1 MGNSNCARKSV
12 LFLFIAL
19 FYLSIPSFGTNIDSL
34 MQVLK
39 TTDKDTT
46 RVNVLRMLFWE
57 YERSDPEKGKEYID
71 QSLDLAKNIYYPSGI
86 SKGKYAM
93 SVYYDISGDYSKS
106 LLLLTEAQNEFELQ
120 GDSMM
125 AINCLVDISS
135 LHKRQ
140 NNYPEATQ
148 AILEAINYFER
159 KGKESDLARA
169 YNVLGNLYFST
180 NDHQLALTAYQKA
193 LAICEK
199 IDLKLGIAV
208 CSGRIASTYFHL
220 NKFDDAGTWYQ
231 KTIHIQEELNDK
243 VGLAKTWNNL
253 GLLHVKRKQ
262 YHEALKVHK
271 KAIRLYTELDYKEGI
286 AIANQNI
293 GEDYYYLKEF
303 QKAIPYFELAIELS
317 RELNHVEIEAS
328 ALGTLSICYSEIG
341 QHKKAF
347 DLLIIH
353 KELSDS
359 MMVMANDQDVLEMQ
373 TRFQTKEKQ
382 KQIEI
387 LNKENEIKNLK
398 IKRKNF
404 GFYTALGFILILA
417 LSGWYIIRLLKQ
429 RQKARELLRKQE
441 TDLTLMENLGN
452 YLKIAN
458 LLPMV
463 VFILTKDRKLNFVS
477 DSGLKLLGVSR
488 DDVDKGFDLF
498 SLLTEKDKKTFEI
511 DVENALND
519 KPTKGKSYRFRLKD
533 DSTLP
538 VLGFLSPNTE
548 DNKTTGVLGVM
559 MDVSEMKKMEK
570 ELLSAVINTEDRE
583 RKRFSADLHDSLGPL
598 LSSIKLYLGG
608 LTDANEKEK
617 LEMLAYTEEL
627 IDESIKSVRTISN
640 NIMPRT
646 LSEEGFYA
654 SLRSF
659 ADKLEFTRAIQVNF
673 GNKMPDKRYDSS
685 TEVILYRIMQELIN
699 NTIKHAQAD
708 NIFINFKE
716 VGNQLIIDY
725 RDDGKGF
732 NTNKTDLT
740 GLGLKNIRDRVKS
753 LNGNIVF
760 SSKEGEGTEVH
771 LKIDV

>member
-1 MGNSNCARKSV
+1 
-12 LFLFIAL
+12 
-19 FYLSIPSFGTNIDSL
+19 
-34 MQVLK
+34 
-39 TTDKDTT
+39 
-46 RVNVLRMLFWE
+46 
-57 YERSDPEKGKEYID
+57 
-71 QSLDLAKNIYYPSGI
+71 
-86 SKGKYAM
+86 
-93 SVYYDISGDYSKS
+93 
-106 LLLLTEAQNEFELQ
+106 
-120 GDSMM
+120 
-125 AINCLVDISS
+125 
-135 LHKRQ
+135 
-140 NNYPEATQ
+140 
-148 AILEAINYFER
+148 
-159 KGKESDLARA
+159 
-169 YNVLGNLYFST
+169 
-180 NDHQLALTAYQKA
+180 
-193 LAICEK
+193 
-199 IDLKLGIAV
+199 
-208 CSGRIASTYFHL
+208 
-220 NKFDDAGTWYQ
+220 
-231 KTIHIQEELNDK
+231 
-243 VGLAKTWNNL
+243 
-253 GLLHVKRKQ
+253 
-262 YHEALKVHK
+262 
-271 KAIRLYTELDYKEGI
+271 
-286 AIANQNI
+286 
-293 GEDYYYLKEF
+293 
-303 QKAIPYFELAIELS
+303 
-317 RELNHVEIEAS
+317 
-328 ALGTLSICYSEIG
+328 
-341 QHKKAF
+341 
-347 DLLIIH
+347 
-353 KELSDS
+353 
-359 MMVMANDQDVLEMQ
+359 
-373 TRFQTKEKQ
+373 
-382 KQIEI
+382 
-387 LNKENEIKNLK
+387 
-398 IKRKNF
+398 
-404 GFYTALGFILILA
+404 
-417 LSGWYIIRLLKQ
+417 
-429 RQKARELLRKQE
+429 
-441 TDLTLMENLGN
+441 
-452 YLKIAN
+452 
-458 LLPMV
+458 MV